1 MENENTTIDI
11 RNANFEKLDIKKY
24 IEELYKEIKEVEQDL
39 DDLSKELEKLR
50 QNSHYDISY
59 TEIPP
64 VCRHCMNHP
73 SNGGSGICHCILG
86 SEIKY

>member
-1 MENENTTIDI
+1 MENESTTIDI
-11 RNANFEKLDIKKY
+11 TNTNIEKSDIKKY
-24 IEELYKEIKEVEQDL
+24 IEELYKEIKEVEEEL
-39 DDLSKELEKLR
+39 DKLFEELEKLP

-59 TEIPP
+59 TGIPTA
-64 VCRHCMNHP
+64 CRHCMNHP